1 MTTSEHKH
9 VGICRWCGSYIA
21 YKNHEFVNLC
31 AVYFQVGSKEL
42 RPCASGSYLNAKAL
56 HLPLLPLHQGL
67 IDRQSPFP
75 APTLQLPGELKITTR
90 KVKMNIPN
98 HFSPGFSPPHDSD
111 LQGLCHP
118 GTSQPVGAQLGW
130 YQWCPATCFC
140 RPPVRK
146 ISKSVECSILFCK
159 IKLFRAFSTNSN
171 SMLLYVIFLPQDHLT
186 SNHAQPTS
194 CTSGSAASVTDFC
207 ADTLT
212 SSGS

>member
-1 MTTSEHKH
+1 MMKHIQSVFNFLGAKLTTAAINAKLYMTTSEHKH

-42 RPCASGSYLNAKAL
+42 KPCASGSYLNAKAL

-118 GTSQPVGAQLGW
+118 GTSQPSCGS
-130 YQWCPATCFC
+130 TT
-140 RPPVRK
+140 RM
-146 ISKSVECSILFCK
+146 ISVMSCHLF
-159 IKLFRAFSTNSN
+159 L
-171 SMLLYVIFLPQDHLT
+171 QT
-186 SNHAQPTS
+186 SRQKN
-194 CTSGSAASVTDFC
+194 
-207 ADTLT
+207 
-212 SSGS
+212 